1 MPSTV
6 PPFTAAQAALLQNFL
21 SSPQR
26 PDGTLTYPQLAGFL
40 FSLANGPELIPPSE
54 WMPMVFDD
62 HAAGY
67 ATPAEAEQAL
77 QAMMGLYNDCVR
89 QNSAECAMLPPGC
102 AIRPHPLDNLEP
114 DAPLSHWAQGFG
126 VGHDYLVEYWDE
138 YTPEELDEDLGAALM
153 TLTFFASPQLARAY
167 HKEGTGHT
175 TFAQLAKTVIEIF
188 HDAMHEYARIGRAIY
203 QARYEAGHFSPAPA
217 GGRKVGRNDP
227 CPCGSGGKFKKCCG
241 AT

>member
-1 MPSTV
+1 MQSFPSLTPTRYLLPSWINSAYDRAMPSTV

-102 AIRPHPLDNLEP
+102 AIRPRK
-114 DAPLSHWAQGFG
+114 GRRG
-126 VGHDYLVEYWDE
+126 K
-138 YTPEELDEDLGAALM
+138 GAGL
-153 TLTFFASPQLARAY
+153 
-167 HKEGTGHT
+167 
-175 TFAQLAKTVIEIF
+175 
-188 HDAMHEYARIGRAIY
+188 
-203 QARYEAGHFSPAPA
+203 
-217 GGRKVGRNDP
+217 
-227 CPCGSGGKFKKCCG
+227 
-241 AT
+241 